1 METNPEQLQAVQAI
15 LNHTSLPYPFI
26 LFGPPGT
33 GKTFTL
39 VEAVTQLVLLDT
51 EDVHVLICG
60 PSNSSCDVIAKR
72 LIERI
77 PKEMVR
83 GSVHRLYASSRQRR
97 EVDDE
102 LIPFSNM
109 DDDGQV
115 SFESRESLM
124 DYQVIICTLIT
135 AGRLAQAVFPEG
147 HFTHLI
153 IDEVSQATEPDAV
166 VALNAVRKRKGY
178 REPHVILAGDPRQLG
193 PVVFSPLAETNLGT
207 SLLERLMA
215 RPPYVRDVDQPEH
228 YNPSYIVKLKKN
240 FRSHPA
246 LLETPNKLFYD
257 SELEACADRREVDAF
272 IGHPILKNPKIPLV
286 FHGVQGR
293 DQKEGRSPSYFNPEE
308 ATLLVTKY
316 VDQILQSKSPKVKP
330 HEIGIITPYRGQVYK
345 ISKLLEKHGISGIT
359 VGTPEEFQGQERKV
373 IMMSTV
379 RSTQE
384 FLQVDRRFN
393 LGFLRNP
400 KRFNVAITRARAL
413 MIVVGCP
420 QILATD
426 PNWHALVS
434 FAYTRGCYEGCEL
447 PPEVLE
453 ATAPNAPSEPRGLD
467 ELLKILREMNLNPTV
482 AENLAS
488 ERPLMASREE

>member
-1 METNPEQLQAVQAI
+1 MVQ
-15 LNHTSLPYPFI
+15 
-26 LFGPPGT
+26 
-33 GKTFTL
+33 
-39 VEAVTQLVLLDT
+39 
-51 EDVHVLICG
+51 
-60 PSNSSCDVIAKR
+60 
-72 LIERI
+72 
-77 PKEMVR
+77 
-83 GSVHRLYASSRQRR
+83 GSVHRLYAGSRQRR

-109 DDDGQV
+109 DKRGYV
-115 SFESRESLM
+115 SFGSRRELM
-124 DYQVIICTLIT
+124 RYKVIICTLIT
-135 AGRLAQAVFPEG
+135 AGRLAQAMFPDG

-153 IDEVSQATEPDAV
+153 IDEVSQATEPDIV

-215 RPPYVRDVDQPEH
+215 RPPYLRDVDQPEH

-272 IGHPILKNPKIPLV
+272 IGHPILKNPEIPLV
-286 FHGVQGR
+286 FHGIQG
-293 DQKEGRSPSYFNPEE
+293 KNEKAKGSPSYFNFEE
-308 ATLLVTKY
+308 ANLIVKKLKQLLR
-316 VDQILQSKSPKVKP
+316 SKNPRVHP
-330 HEIGIITPYRGQVYK
+330 EDIGIITPYRGQVRT
-345 ISKLLEKHGISGIT
+345 ISKILDKHSISGIT
-359 VGTPEEFQGQERKV
+359 VGTSEQFQGQEKEV
-373 IMMSTV
+373 ILISTV
-379 RSTQE
+379 RSTAG
-384 FLQVDRRFN
+384 LLKVDRRFN

-453 ATAPNAPSEPRGLD
+453 ANAPNAPSEPRGL
-467 ELLKILREMNLNPTV
+467 EEVVTGLRKMSINSTAKEDV
-482 AENLAS
+482 AS
-488 ERPLMASREE
+488 EESVTE